1 MKKLMTL
8 MLGLSLVFGTVALVF
23 GQDTTATKET
33 TAKTTKAKKAKKV
46 VKKTES
52 TEKTGR

>member
-23 GQDTTATKET
+23 GQDTTKTTET